1 MMNYQ
6 NILSIFKLIL
16 DNLLIVAPSQIK
28 YLNIIIMK
36 LLKLCLF
43 FTSFL
48 FLTGFVHLPAVLG
61 PAITAATSGNLAKAT
76 AQLVFDNEFKK
87 KTGKSSLS
95 YITEEV
101 SKNNKENQIN
111 EDFKNLIEKRIKT
124 VHQKLVDQNNEPKII
139 KDFKL
144 LVEKRVKFT
153 HKKLIQQK
161 INQ

>member
-1 MMNYQ
+1 M
-6 NILSIFKLIL
+6 ILKFFKICL
-16 DNLLIVAPSQIK
+16 
-28 YLNIIIMK
+28 YL
-36 LLKLCLF
+36 
-43 FTSFL
+43 TSFL
-48 FLTGFVHLPAVLG
+48 FLTGFVQIPAVMG
-61 PAITAATSGNLAKAT
+61 PAITIATSGNLAKAT
-76 AQLVFDNEFKK
+76 AQLVFDYEFKK
-87 KTGKSSLS
+87 KTGKSSLK
-95 YITEEV
+95 YISEEV

-111 EDFKNLIEKRIKT
+111 EDFKNLIEKRVKT

>member
-1 MMNYQ
+1 
-6 NILSIFKLIL
+6 
-16 DNLLIVAPSQIK
+16 
-28 YLNIIIMK
+28 MK

-87 KTGKSSLS
+87 KTGKSSLN

-111 EDFKNLIEKRIKT
+111 EDFKNLIEKRVKT

>member
-1 MMNYQ
+1 M
-6 NILSIFKLIL
+6 ILRF
-16 DNLLIVAPSQIK
+16 
-28 YLNIIIMK
+28 
-36 LLKLCLF
+36 LKISLF
-43 FTSFL
+43 LSSFL
-48 FLTGFVHLPAVLG
+48 FLTGFVPLPAVLG

-101 SKNNKENQIN
+101 SKNNQENRIN
-111 EDFKNLIEKRIKT
+111 KDFRDLIEKRVEI
-124 VHQKLVDQNNEPKII
+124 VHQKLVEQNNETQIV

-144 LVEKRVKFT
+144 LVEKRVELT

>member
-1 MMNYQ
+1 
-6 NILSIFKLIL
+6 
-16 DNLLIVAPSQIK
+16 
-28 YLNIIIMK
+28 MK

-101 SKNNKENQIN
+101 SKNNEQNRFNK
-111 EDFKNLIEKRIKT
+111 DFKELIEKRVKI
-124 VHQKLVDQNNEPKII
+124 VHQKLVDQNNETKII

-144 LVEKRVKFT
+144 LVEKRVELT
-153 HKKLIQQK
+153 HKKLKQQK